1 MAQNIFSA
9 MELDAIGEMMNISL
23 GSSATAVSNLLDHRV
38 DITTPKVTVVPISEF
53 TLGELEPAIGVEI
66 KYVSGLEGSNIM
78 LLKRSDVKAIVELL
92 MGTEIPEEEFELNE
106 LTISAVCEL
115 MNQMMGAASTALS
128 DFLGRPVNISTP
140 QSFSL
145 DDLEEIKRERFH
157 SETGMLVAVHFM
169 GLVAGAAHTGLQDNL
184 SGLVLEMLKTFLF
197 AAGPLLATTAVVA
210 VAATFFQTKLL
221 VSGEALKPKFSRINP
236 LQGIKRLFSLRSVIE
251 ALKGILKITVLLFLI
266 YQFLVGIVDTF
277 TKYLHTDLA
286 VACAHLVDEGFQ
298 MVMQIAIAFVVLA
311 GADVFYQWWDYE
323 RQLRMSKQEIKEE
336 YKQMEGDPQVKGKI
350 KEVQRRMAQS
360 RMMQQVPKADVVI
373 RNPTHFA
380 VALRYRPETDGAP
393 IVLAKGQDEL
403 AGRIVRKAEEHHIA
417 IIENVPLARALYAT
431 AELNREIPPELYN
444 AVAEVL
450 VYLYRMDEKLK

>member
-1 MAQNIFSA
+1 MA
-9 MELDAIGEMMNISL
+9 D
-23 GSSATAVSNLLDHRV
+23 SSKTEKATPKKRRDERKKGNVFLSNDAVS
-38 DITTPKVTVVPISEF
+38 
-53 TLGELEPAIGVEI
+53 
-66 KYVSGLEGSNIM
+66 
-78 LLKRSDVKAIVELL
+78 
-92 MGTEIPEEEFELNE
+92 
-106 LTISAVCEL
+106 
-115 MNQMMGAASTALS
+115 
-128 DFLGRPVNISTP
+128 
-140 QSFSL
+140 
-145 DDLEEIKRERFH
+145 
-157 SETGMLVAVHFM
+157 VAVLLASFFVLKLTATPMVEQIYRFLQYAM

-184 SGLVLEMLKTFLF
+184 SGLVLEMLKTFLL

-286 VACAHLVDEGFQ
+286 VACAHLVDESFQ

-380 VALRYRPETDGAP
+380 VALRYHPETDGAP